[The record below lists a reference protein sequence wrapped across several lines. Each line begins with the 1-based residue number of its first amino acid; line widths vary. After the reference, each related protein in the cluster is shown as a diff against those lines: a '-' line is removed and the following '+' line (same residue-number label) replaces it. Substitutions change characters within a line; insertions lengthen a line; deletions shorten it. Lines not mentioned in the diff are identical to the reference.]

1 MMKRWGIFIICLMAA
16 SISPGWSQPIS
27 VDLAVGESYV
37 FDCGDG
43 TSKTIRVINV
53 EETRDS
59 IRNAVRDSK
68 ITVEVDGVKAV
79 LPSALYNLPRI
90 VNHVKMDIAVT
101 KGYVD
106 KSSKDNVW
114 NLSDKADVRLRLWN
128 ANQPLLQ
135 PGTFGYPIRQRLFAS
150 DTQMANDP
158 CYVNACDNN
167 IQKGIYYHYGLDF
180 GGYDLLT
187 PILAATDGDI
197 LSVGNELSPDITE
210 KSKSII
216 SPRYDVIYI
225 RDCRGWHYRYS
236 HLSAILPHI
245 KPGGK
250 VKKGDWIGQLGKEG
264 ASGGW
269 SHLHFGIM
277 DQDGGSVEAY
287 AFVVEA
293 YLQEHPGVL
302 LAVARPHK
310 IALTGQAVEL
320 DASNSICDGGEIT
333 TYEWQFDD
341 GSTASGV
348 KVKRVYDEPG
358 AYSEILRIKDNRGQ
372 EDIDF
377 AVVHVF
383 PTENK
388 GYLVPSTHVSYY
400 PTWNIHP
407 NDEVFFKVRTF
418 GSKGGKETWD
428 FGDGASGETC
438 SLNDYATIS
447 HHYKKAGTYIV
458 TAKRTSEKGIVSTG
472 RVKVIVEDK

>member
-1 MMKRWGIFIICLMAA
+1 MKQWGIFIIFLLAV
-16 SISPGWSQPIS
+16 SISPGWSQPTS
-27 VDLAVGESYV
+27 VDLAIGESYQ

-43 TSKTIRVINV
+43 IIKTIRLLNV
-53 EETRDS
+53 EEIRDP
-59 IRNAVRDSK
+59 IRHAVRDSK

-90 VNHVKMDIAVT
+90 VNHVKMDAAVT

-106 KSSKDNVW
+106 KSSKSNVW
-114 NLSDKADVRLRLWN
+114 NLSDKADVRLRLWKE
-128 ANQPLLQ
+128 NQPLLQ

-167 IQKGIYYHYGLDF
+167 IQKGIYYHYALDF

-187 PILAATDGDI
+187 PILAATDGEI
-197 LSVGNELSPDITE
+197 LSVGNDLSPDITE

-236 HLSAILPHI
+236 HLSAILPHV
-245 KPGGK
+245 KPGDK

-287 AFVVEA
+287 AFMIEA
-293 YLQEHPGVL
+293 YLNEHPNAL

-310 IALTGQAVEL
+310 IALTGQSVEL

-333 TYEWQFDD
+333 SYEWQFED
-341 GSTASGV
+341 GSSSSGQ
-348 KVKRVYDEPG
+348 KVVRVYDKPG

-372 EDIDF
+372 VDIDF

-383 PTENK
+383 PSDNNE
-388 GYLVPSTHVSYY
+388 GYLVPSTHVSCY

-407 NDEVFFKVRTF
+407 NDEVYFKVRTF
-418 GSKGGKETWD
+418 GAKDGKETWD
-428 FGDGASGETC
+428 FGDGSKGETC

-447 HHYKKAGTYIV
+447 HHYKKPGLYIV

-472 RVKVIVEDK
+472 RVKVIVEKK